1 MSYITLEE
9 IIADIGKPN
18 VTPKQLIQAA
28 YNLGADIEEE
38 EEVIEEE
45 VEVEAEEEEAEEEE
59 IE

>member
-1 MSYITLEE
+1 MTYTILEE

-45 VEVEAEEEEAEEEE
+45 VEVEEEEVEEEE